1 MTLHDSNKSAHE
13 RTDVPHGADRARV
26 VHARRADDPDVTEV
40 LGAGAVAAEHET
52 AAAERLQPVLAAD
65 RDVDL
70 IVAERRWQQL
80 DQARAVFQEP
90 QHVPHPAAGREL
102 RQRAAVLYSV
112 VVYVMCH
119 HAYTHVML

>member
-1 MTLHDSNKSAHE
+1 MTLHDSNKIAHE
-13 RTDVPHGADRARV
+13 RTDVPHGADRACV

-80 DQARAVFQEP
+80 DQAGAVFP
-90 QHVPHPAAGREL
+90 QPPHAPHPASGRAP
-102 RQRAAVLYSV
+102 RAA
-112 VVYVMCH
+112 
-119 HAYTHVML
+119 